1 MNYKKNNNIPLVVIF
16 GRANVGKSTLFNT
29 LIEKKQALVTDIPGT
44 TRDSNLGIVEW
55 QRQEFNL
62 VDTGGILD
70 IKCLTS
76 KSAKTDDIETK
87 VQLQARQYLA
97 QADLILFLIDN
108 KSGLLFQDKQLAL
121 FLKKNVDQNKILLV
135 ANKVDNPNQQF
146 KTAEFFKLGLGQP
159 HAISASSGSGTGD
172 LLDIITDKLSQAG
185 LSNTTKEEEKEEEE
199 EEYDDD
205 AKKETD
211 TEEEEKEEKKETKK
225 DIIKICIIGKP
236 NVGKSSLL
244 NSILGYERVIVSPI
258 PHTTREPQDT
268 EIIYQ
273 DKKIKLIDTAGI
285 SKRGTKTKG
294 LEKYGIEKS
303 LGILGKVDI
312 ALLVLDINEEI
323 TRQDS
328 KIVAEILDRRK
339 SLIFIAN
346 KWDKIEDR
354 DSKKYIE
361 YIYTNLPF
369 AQFVPIQFTS
379 ALTGEKVQKV
389 LDVILQI
396 AEERKLL
403 LSDSQLDKFL
413 ARIVKIHKPAKGKG
427 VKHPRIYELTQ
438 FSANPP
444 KFELRIGIKDNLHF
458 SYVRFIENRLR
469 EKFGFSGTPISI
481 KINKGREE
489 SIKSVKSVKS
499 KV

>member
-1 MNYKKNNNIPLVVIF
+1 MNYKNNNNLPLVVIF

-55 QRQEFNL
+55 QRQKFNL

-76 KSAKTDDIETK
+76 KSSKTDDIETK

-108 KSGLLFQDKQLAL
+108 KSGLLLQDKQLAL
-121 FLKKNVDQNKILLV
+121 FLKKTTNQKNILLV

-159 HAISASSGSGTGD
+159 QAISASSGSGTGD
-172 LLDIITDKLSQAG
+172 LLDIITNKFSLTKLS
-185 LSNTTKEEEKEEEE
+185 NKIDDDDKEEVENEDEDNNNNDEDEEKN
-199 EEYDDD
+199 
-205 AKKETD
+205 
-211 TEEEEKEEKKETKK
+211 KEEKKK
-225 DIIKICIIGKP
+225 DLIKICIIGKP

-268 EIIYQ
+268 EISYQ
-273 DKKIKLIDTAGI
+273 GKLIKLIDTAGI

-303 LGILGKVDI
+303 LGILGKADI

-323 TRQDS
+323 TRQDA

-346 KWDKIEDR
+346 KWDKIEER
-354 DSKKYIE
+354 DSEKYID

-438 FSANPP
+438 ISANPP

-481 KINKGREE
+481 KINKGREM
-489 SIKSVKSVKS
+489 K
-499 KV
+499 